1 MILLICKKYI
11 RKNNIQKIL
20 YAGYK
25 NMKLQQLLSRIRK
38 AIDDYQMIEENDI
51 IAVGMSGGKDSM
63 TLLYALKQLQR
74 FYPIH
79 FELLAVTVDLGFQ
92 NLDLQAT
99 ADFCT
104 KIDVSYK
111 IIKTQIAEIIFEAR
125 KEPNPCSL
133 CAKMRKG
140 AMNQFLE
147 ENGIRKVAYAH
158 HKDDFIET
166 MMMSLLFE
174 GRFQSFSPKTLL
186 DKSKITVIRP
196 LIYVNEADVKGF
208 CNKYQIPVTKNP
220 CPIDGHTKREY
231 VKELIK
237 QLNKENPGA
246 KERLYAAIHNF
257 QKIE

>member
-1 MILLICKKYI
+1 
-11 RKNNIQKIL
+11 
-20 YAGYK
+20 
-25 NMKLQQLLSRIRK
+25 MKLQQLLSQLRK
-38 AIDDYQMIEENDI
+38 AIDDYQMIEEGDI

-74 FYPIH
+74 FYPQN
-79 FELLAVTVDLGFQ
+79 FELIAVTVDLGFH
-92 NLDLQAT
+92 NFDLKAT
-99 ADFCT
+99 EDFCT
-104 KIDVSYK
+104 EIGVPYK
-111 IIKTQIAEIIFEAR
+111 IIKTQIAEIIFDAR
-125 KEPNPCSL
+125 KEANPCSL

-158 HKDDFIET
+158 HKDDYIET

-196 LIYVNEADVKGF
+196 LIYVDEADVKGF
-208 CNKYQIPVTKNP
+208 CNKYQIPVTKSP
-220 CPIDGHTKREY
+220 CPMDGHTKREY

-237 QLNKENPGA
+237 QLNMENPGV
-246 KERLYAAIHNF
+246 KERLYSAI
-257 QKIE
+257 QKSQS